1 MRRIKTINKWKKPCH
16 TFFLLP
22 FYCQLSLS
30 PMQDA
35 PKMCLIGERIQ
46 RLGLGGGA
54 PRISNRGSGRLSDWR
69 LAINCLGSDISI
81 SCLHLHL
88 HTILASSS
96 SQNPSIHP
104 PLSDNLLHSHLQ
116 IYSYQ
121 NVNNP
126 ANTFPS
132 LLIDPSIP
140 SSRRRQTPIPV

>member
-1 MRRIKTINKWKKPCH
+1 MEEAVPYFFS
-16 TFFLLP
+16 FFL
-22 FYCQLSLS
+22 YCQLSLS

-69 LAINCLGSDISI
+69 LAIKCLGSDISI
-81 SCLHLHL
+81 STSTSTLFYS
-88 HTILASSS
+88 ILASSS

-104 PLSDNLLHSHLQ
+104 PLSNNLLHSHLQ